1 MDDRAVGI
9 DFGTTNSAVAV
20 TDDGSTPRL
29 ARFADPND
37 HADAHAGDRAEPSF
51 AFRSILHFEASETEG
66 QRTPTVRAGPAA
78 LARWLESA
86 GEGRLVQSLKSF
98 LASRLFDAT
107 EVYGTVYALEDLIA
121 AILTALRAE
130 AERQLGPLGT
140 RVVVGRPVR
149 FASEAAPDERL
160 ALSRLRSAFVR
171 AGFED
176 VRFEYEPV
184 AAAYHYSL
192 RLTEP
197 EIVLIGDFG
206 GGTSDFSL
214 LRLEPRDRS
223 GRASRHQIL
232 ATAGVGV
239 AGDAFDAKLVRHRI
253 SPLLGRGSRHRNA
266 FGVELAMPQWLYGK
280 LERWHHLSFLKSP
293 RTLQILADLERE
305 ALAPERIRAFAH
317 LVREDRGFQ
326 IYRAVEAAK
335 RALSVAPSARIG
347 YRDAMVG
354 IDTEVERTG
363 FETWISPELTALET
377 CVDEALRGAG
387 LRADQV
393 DRVFL
398 TGGSAFVPAVRQ
410 IFARRFGA
418 ERLRGGDEL
427 GSVASGLAL
436 RAWIDG

>member
-1 MDDRAVGI
+1 MDARAVGI
-9 DFGTTNSAVAV
+9 DFGTTNSAIAV
-20 TDDGSTPRL
+20 TDDGRTPRL
-29 ARFADPND
+29 ARFAS
-37 HADAHAGDRAEPSF
+37 AVDRTGLDV
-51 AFRSILHFEASETEG
+51 AFRSILHFERADTES

-86 GEGRLVQSLKSF
+86 GEGRLVQSIKSF
-98 LASRLFDAT
+98 LASRVFDAT
-107 EVYGTVYALEDLIA
+107 EVYGTVYGLEDLVA
-121 AILTALRAE
+121 AILTGLRSE

-149 FASEAAPDERL
+149 FASESVPDERL

-176 VRFEYEPV
+176 VRFEFEPV

-192 RLTEP
+192 RLTAP

-206 GGTSDFSL
+206 GGTSDFSV
-214 LRLEPRDRS
+214 LRLAPRDA
-223 GRASRHQIL
+223 ASRGARAEIL

-253 SPLLGRGSRHRNA
+253 SPLLGRGARHRNA
-266 FGVELAMPQWLYGK
+266 FGVELTMPQWLYGK

-293 RTLQILADLERE
+293 RTLQILAELERE
-305 ALAPERIRAFAH
+305 ALEPSPIRAFIH

-335 RALSVAPSARIG
+335 RSLSAEPSARIA
-347 YRDAMVG
+347 YRDAVIG
-354 IDTEVERTG
+354 IDTEVERAS
-363 FETWISPELTALET
+363 FEEWIAPELRALET
-377 CVDEALRGAG
+377 CVDEALAGAG
-387 LRADQV
+387 LRAAQV

-398 TGGSAFVPAVRQ
+398 TGGSAFVPAVRR
-410 IFARRFGA
+410 IFTRRFGA

-436 RAWIDG
+436 RAWDHG